1 MAAVSPQKVGGIH
14 AEILDEIV
22 FLHIRGAE
30 GLIKIVE
37 NTDGRLDISVP
48 PFMLFFLLYHKWAGK
63 SKGKGRIFVGDEKIA
78 PPRWGEGGI
87 MRGSRVW

>member
-37 NTDGRLDISVP
+37 NTDGRLGHIGASFHALFSFVP
-48 PFMLFFLLYHKWAGK
+48 QMGGEIK
-63 SKGKGRIFVGDEKIA
+63 
-78 PPRWGEGGI
+78 GEGKNFC
-87 MRGSRVW
+87 RG